1 MEKEIRKTLK
11 SILEYIGADISYAD
25 NAQLQTYMENLI
37 KTAKKDT
44 SQQEGGKAGKTIR
57 RIL

>member
-44 SQQEGGKAGKTIR
+44 SQQEGGK
-57 RIL
+57 